1 MEILLIILLT
11 ISLAS
16 TPIIYRLGLKDGL
29 DLNKGKEI
37 QPIVTLPRIESIKT
51 EKTKE
56 DFITE
61 GLNNL
66 MTYDGSPTAKKE

>member
-1 MEILLIILLT
+1 MEVLLIILLT

-16 TPIIYRLGLKDGL
+16 LPIMYRSGLKDGL

-37 QPIVTLPRIESIKT
+37 QPIVNLPKT
-51 EKTKE
+51 EPIKQEKNRE

-66 MTYDGSPTAKKE
+66 MTYDGSPTPKKE